1 MPEGE
6 PVPVYLC
13 YKDSPREFMLLK
25 LVGTTP
31 EAFEKYT
38 LDLAREN
45 GVDPSSTHLERL
57 DGMTRQQVE
66 EMMRELGLITE
77 DNEREVLLDIGQL
90 GLP

>member
-1 MPEGE
+1 MPDCA
-6 PVPVYLC
+6 VPVYLC
-13 YKDSPREFMLLK
+13 YKDSPKEFMLLK

-31 EAFEKYT
+31 EAFEKYS
-38 LDLAREN
+38 LELAREH
-45 GVDPSSTHLERL
+45 GVDPSSTPFERL

-77 DNEREVLLDIGQL
+77 ENEREVLVDIGQL